1 MFKRQKNI
9 KKSANDFINLWDTDF
24 DDIWN
29 IDDKNKLLIA
39 LDGWLCKKCKYGENI
54 KKLSKEEKSFYFIF
68 QLEREVNN
76 GGFLQFFFND
86 SGDSANDTAAALREI
101 GAEKT
106 AKICDRALAPFGGT
120 VSNNRDERI
129 TMLNNTFTDEISEI
143 FSQCDKDFY
152 KYADDLVDLNYQFI
166 MKNKNHFTR

>member
-9 KKSANDFINLWDTDF
+9 KKPDNDFINLWDTDF

-39 LDGWLCKKCKYGENI
+39 LDGWLCKKCKHGENI
-54 KKLSKEEKSFYFIF
+54 EKLSKEEKSFYLVF
-68 QLEREVNN
+68 QLEREINN
-76 GGFLQFFFND
+76 GGFSQFFYNS
-86 SGDSANDTAAALREI
+86 SGDFANYTAAALREI

-106 AKICDRALAPFGGT
+106 AKICDRALALFGGT

-129 TMLNNTFTDEISEI
+129 TMLNNTFTDENSEI
-143 FSQCDKDFY
+143 LSQCDNDFY
-152 KYADDLVDLNYQFI
+152 EYADDLVELNYQFI